1 VRERDI
7 SGRERT
13 TLDFF
18 LISNLFKI
26 LKYIEREGDEKDSLN
41 LKQSFKERET
51 HVSSKV
57 KESAMLS
64 VTLQTGKFVFLPHH
78 IKLLILFL

>member
-1 VRERDI
+1 MRERDI

-41 LKQSFKERET
+41 LKQSLKGREA
-51 HVSSKV
+51 HARK
-57 KESAMLS
+57 
-64 VTLQTGKFVFLPHH
+64 
-78 IKLLILFL
+78 